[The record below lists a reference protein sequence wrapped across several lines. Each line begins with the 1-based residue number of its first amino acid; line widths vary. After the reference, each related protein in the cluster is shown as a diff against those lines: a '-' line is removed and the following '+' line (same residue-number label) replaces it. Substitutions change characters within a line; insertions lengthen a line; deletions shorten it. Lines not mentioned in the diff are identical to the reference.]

1 MVAET
6 GERDGD
12 DRRSG
17 LTASDASAIAEFAA
31 RVRSALGSGVLDM
44 RLFGSKATGRDVP
57 GSDID
62 ILVVLEEASVG
73 VEDQVLAVAF
83 EVNLAHDVYIS
94 PRVVGRAVLEDP
106 VWKITP
112 FLRAATAGVP
122 V

>member
-12 DRRSG
+12 DRRTG
-17 LTASDASAIAEFAA
+17 LTASDAAAIAEFAA
-31 RVRSALGSGVLDM
+31 RVRGALGTGVLDM
-44 RLFGSKATGRDVP
+44 RLFGSKATGGDVP
-57 GSDID
+57 GSDFD
-62 ILVVLEEASVG
+62 ILVVVEEASVG
-73 VEDQVLAVAF
+73 VEDQVLGIAF

-112 FLRAATAGVP
+112 FLRAAAAGMP